1 MRNMQRVHEGF
12 TLPTVVVASVAM
24 LAMLLM
30 SFQLSAA
37 SSNALRAQYY
47 QQLSNTA
54 AEAGVARATECIE
67 KNNGVAGWSV
77 ANKQLT
83 ASTDCSG
90 DTRPECIATPTLS
103 SCYVAY
109 VDAIQSN
116 YSIGTVTTSG
126 TGYSISAVGVVNQV
140 NSSGGVV
147 SQAAS
152 GSASYM
158 STTSNVPKITGGAG
172 WLDYGHIGM
181 FISVKGQLYGYGEDS
196 DGQITS
202 NPISPYNIA
211 KPTQIPLPTGVS
223 TVKVA
228 KTSGQGASFIC
239 IIGNNDR
246 AYCRGS
252 GSPVPDDHQWH
263 EIAVPAG
270 LKVYDIALN
279 GYGED
284 TICVRAG
291 LPATSTRVYCAGSTD
306 YGQLGNGVTSGQIVP
321 LSSPASF
328 GINLDVSELYNMT
341 GNMTCAKTTANKLY
355 CAGIGV
361 SGQVGRTTTED
372 IATPMDWSLPS
383 MGTVP
388 RVPLDAMSDYH
399 NYTAIHVLATDGTVW
414 TRGYRN
420 DYQHFGSGLS
430 TGSTGTSV
438 FPDWF
443 GPRGGSITHSSG
455 KCVDVDEGDNSEGT
469 KVQLWTCDGSTTAQR
484 FFITNDTGDGSAIF
498 YPTSTNNTTNM
509 CLDLAMD
516 DITKNLQL
524 WSCQNNNTAQRW
536 LLGADGRIRY
546 KGNTNYCIYP
556 TSTATGAS
564 LKLQLCSSSTDQVFT
579 ASEDAKPYKAMI
591 SGNNFFCGI
600 KENSA
605 RCSGNNDYGQLMNC
619 ANSTCNGTRWSDTAA
634 TWEVKLPAGETIDV
648 NLLANGSGEWKYQY
662 NSLQVITKSGKVY
675 GAGTNEFGKLG
686 NGRSSGVTGVPS
698 ECAPRNCNKESDA
711 QLMNLPAGVKALDM
725 STRDEYTTYVLGDN
739 GNIYATGWNDNG
751 QLGIGSMSPTFT
763 SNPLRVLL
771 NREGYL
777 F

>member
-116 YSIGTVTTSG
+116 YSIGTVTASG
-126 TGYSISAVGVVNQV
+126 TGYSISAVGVVNQM

-147 SQAAS
+147 SKAAS

-181 FISVKGQLYGYGEDS
+181 FVSVKGQLYGYGS
-196 DGQITS
+196 DTSGQIT
-202 NPISPYNIA
+202 NAPVSPFNVA
-211 KPTQIPLPTGVS
+211 KPTLIELPAGVS
-223 TVKVA
+223 SVKEV
-228 KTSGQGASFIC
+228 KTSGQGASFVC
-239 IIGNNDR
+239 IIGNNDQ

-252 GSPVPDDHQWH
+252 GLGLDNTGWQQIRVPSGWN
-263 EIAVPAG
+263 
-270 LKVYDIALN
+270 VYDMTLN
-279 GYGED
+279 GYGGD
-284 TICVRAG
+284 SVCV
-291 LPATSTRVYCAGSTD
+291 LTSTAVTVLAKRVRCAGSTD
-306 YGQLGNGVTSGQIVP
+306 FGRLGNGSANAGNVALSGSV
-321 LSSPASF
+321 LF
-328 GINLDVSELYNMT
+328 GSGMSQDIEKLYETT
-341 GNMTCAKTTANKLY
+341 GNMTCAKSSTNSKLY
-355 CAGIGV
+355 CAGG
-361 SGQVGRTTTED
+361 SWYGQLGLYQESVD
-372 IATPMDWSLPS
+372 SPVDWGMPS
-383 MGTVP
+383 MGEVT
-388 RVPLDAMSDYH
+388 RVPLDVVSDYH
-399 NYTAIHVLATDGTVW
+399 SDEATHVLATDGTIW
-414 TRGYRN
+414 SRGTRATN
-420 DYQHFGSGLS
+420 ANFGSGAS
-430 TGSTGTSV
+430 TGATGASV

-469 KVQLWTCDGSTTAQR
+469 KVQLWSCDGLPTAQR

-556 TSTATGAS
+556 TSTVNGAS
-564 LKLQLCSSSTDQVFT
+564 LKLQLCSSSTGQVFT
-579 ASEDAKPYKAMI
+579 VSEDAKPYKAMI
-591 SGNNFFCGI
+591 SGNNFFCGV

-605 RCSGNNDYGQLMNC
+605 RCGGRNDYGQLMNYLNTTQKDGYQYQST
-619 ANSTCNGTRWSDTAA
+619 ANTLQIT
-634 TWEVKLPAGETIDV
+634 LPAGEAIDFEK
-648 NLLANGSGEWKYQY
+648 LANGSGEWKYQY

-675 GAGTNEFGKLG
+675 GAGANGYGKLG
-686 NGRSSGVTGVPS
+686 NSTTSS
-698 ECAPRNCNKESDA
+698 A
-711 QLMNLPAGVKALDM
+711 QGSVVQMNLPAGVKALDM

-739 GNIYATGWNDNG
+739 GNIYATGWNGNG

>member
-116 YSIGTVTTSG
+116 YSIGTVTASG

-181 FISVKGQLYGYGEDS
+181 FVSVKGQLYGYGS
-196 DGQITS
+196 DTSGQIT
-202 NPISPYNIA
+202 NAPVSPFNVA
-211 KPTQIPLPTGVS
+211 KPTLIELPAGVS
-223 TVKVA
+223 SVKEV
-228 KTSGQGASFIC
+228 KTSGQGASFVC
-239 IIGNNDR
+239 IIGNNDQ

-252 GSPVPDDHQWH
+252 GLGLDNTGWQQIRVPSGWN
-263 EIAVPAG
+263 
-270 LKVYDIALN
+270 VYDMTLN

-284 TICVRAG
+284 SVCV
-291 LPATSTRVYCAGSTD
+291 LTSTAVTVLAKRVRCAGSTD
-306 YGQLGNGVTSGQIVP
+306 FGRLGNGSANAGNVALSGSV
-321 LSSPASF
+321 LF
-328 GINLDVSELYNMT
+328 GSGMSQDIEKLYETT
-341 GNMTCAKTTANKLY
+341 GNMTCAKSSTNSKLY
-355 CAGIGV
+355 CAGG
-361 SGQVGRTTTED
+361 SWYGQLGLYQESVD
-372 IATPMDWSLPS
+372 SPVDWGMPS
-383 MGTVP
+383 MGEVT
-388 RVPLDAMSDYH
+388 RVPLDVVSDYH
-399 NYTAIHVLATDGTVW
+399 SDEATHVLATDGTIW
-414 TRGYRN
+414 SRGNRATN
-420 DYQHFGSGLS
+420 ANFGSGAS
-430 TGSTGTSV
+430 TGATGASV

-469 KVQLWTCDGSTTAQR
+469 KVQLWSCDGLPTAQR

-556 TSTATGAS
+556 ASTANGAP
-564 LKLQLCSSSTDQVFT
+564 LKLQLCSSSTGQVFT

-605 RCSGNNDYGQLMNC
+605 RCGGRNNYGQLMNYLSTTQKDGNQYQST
-619 ANSTCNGTRWSDTAA
+619 AN
-634 TWEVKLPAGETIDV
+634 TWQITLPAGEAIDFEK
-648 NLLANGSGEWKYQY
+648 LANGSGEWKYQY

-675 GAGTNEFGKLG
+675 GAGVNGYGKLG
-686 NGRSSGVTGVPS
+686 NGTTSS
-698 ECAPRNCNKESDA
+698 A
-711 QLMNLPAGVKALDM
+711 QGSVVQMNLPAGVKALDM

>member
-116 YSIGTVTTSG
+116 YSIGTVTASG

-181 FISVKGQLYGYGEDS
+181 FISVKGQLYGYGEDG

-239 IIGNNDR
+239 IIGNNDQ

-252 GSPVPDDHQWH
+252 GLGLDNTGWQQIRVPSGWN
-263 EIAVPAG
+263 
-270 LKVYDIALN
+270 VYDMTLN
-279 GYGED
+279 GYGGD
-284 TICVRAG
+284 SVCV
-291 LPATSTRVYCAGSTD
+291 LTSTAVTVLAKRVRCAGSTD
-306 YGQLGNGVTSGQIVP
+306 FGRLGNGSANAGNVALSGSV
-321 LSSPASF
+321 LF
-328 GINLDVSELYNMT
+328 GSGMSQDIEKLYETT
-341 GNMTCAKTTANKLY
+341 GNMTCAKSSTNSKLY
-355 CAGIGV
+355 CAGG
-361 SGQVGRTTTED
+361 SWYGQLGLYQESVD
-372 IATPMDWSLPS
+372 SPVDWGMPS
-383 MGTVP
+383 MGEVT
-388 RVPLDAMSDYH
+388 RVPLDVVSDYH
-399 NYTAIHVLATDGTVW
+399 SDEATHVLATDGTIW
-414 TRGYRN
+414 SRGNRAKN
-420 DYQHFGSGLS
+420 ANFGSGAS
-430 TGSTGTSV
+430 TGETGASV

-509 CLDLAMD
+509 CLDLD
-516 DITKNLQL
+516 EGSVTNNLQL

-546 KGNTNYCIYP
+546 QGNTNYCIYP
-556 TSTATGAS
+556 TSTVNGAS
-564 LKLQLCSSSTDQVFT
+564 LKLQLCSSSTGQVFT

-605 RCSGNNDYGQLMNC
+605 RCGGRNNYGQLMNYLSTTQKDGNQYQST
-619 ANSTCNGTRWSDTAA
+619 AN
-634 TWEVKLPAGETIDV
+634 TWQITLPAGEAIDFEK
-648 NLLANGSGEWKYQY
+648 LANGSGEWKYQY

-675 GAGTNEFGKLG
+675 GAGVNGYGKLG
-686 NGRSSGVTGVPS
+686 NGTTSS
-698 ECAPRNCNKESDA
+698 A
-711 QLMNLPAGVKALDM
+711 QGSVVQMNLPAGVKALDM

-739 GNIYATGWNDNG
+739 GNIYATGWNDSG

>member
-181 FISVKGQLYGYGEDS
+181 FISVKGQLYGYGEDG

-239 IIGNNDR
+239 IIGNNDQ
-246 AYCRGS
+246 AYCRGNGLGLDNTGWQQIRVPS
-252 GSPVPDDHQWH
+252 GWN
-263 EIAVPAG
+263 
-270 LKVYDIALN
+270 VYDMTLN

-284 TICVRAG
+284 SVCV
-291 LPATSTRVYCAGSTD
+291 LTSTAVTVLAKRVRCAGSTD
-306 YGQLGNGVTSGQIVP
+306 FGRLGNGSANAGNVALSGSV
-321 LSSPASF
+321 LF
-328 GINLDVSELYNMT
+328 GSGMSQDIEKLYETT
-341 GNMTCAKTTANKLY
+341 GNMTCAKSSTNSKLY
-355 CAGIGV
+355 CAGG
-361 SGQVGRTTTED
+361 SWYGQLGLYQESVD
-372 IATPMDWSLPS
+372 SPVDWGMPS
-383 MGTVP
+383 MGEVT
-388 RVPLDAMSDYH
+388 RVPLDVVSDYH
-399 NYTAIHVLATDGTVW
+399 SDEATHVLATDGTIW
-414 TRGYRN
+414 SRGNRAKN
-420 DYQHFGSGLS
+420 ANFGSGAS
-430 TGSTGTSV
+430 TGETGASV

-469 KVQLWTCDGSTTAQR
+469 KVQLWSCDGLPTAQR

-516 DITKNLQL
+516 NITKNLQL

-556 TSTATGAS
+556 TSTANGAS
-564 LKLQLCSSSTDQVFT
+564 LKLQLCSSSTGQVFT

-605 RCSGNNDYGQLMNC
+605 RCGGRNNYGQLMNYLSTTQKDGNQYQST
-619 ANSTCNGTRWSDTAA
+619 AN
-634 TWEVKLPAGETIDV
+634 TWQITLPAGEAIDFEK
-648 NLLANGSGEWKYQY
+648 LANGSGEWKYQY

-675 GAGTNEFGKLG
+675 GAGVNGYGKLG
-686 NGRSSGVTGVPS
+686 NGTTSS
-698 ECAPRNCNKESDA
+698 A
-711 QLMNLPAGVKALDM
+711 QGSVVQMNLPAGVKALDM

-739 GNIYATGWNDNG
+739 GNIYATGWNDSG